1 MAAGRGG
8 RTLIKPARRA
18 GRLAVPAL
26 APARAFFATR
36 QQHQLIDLSVMEFF
50 GVSKNEQAQEFWV
63 TCQKEI
69 SAPGCLVIA
78 KFTLDQEVEALK
90 ELVRIYK
97 ILGEIY

>member
-1 MAAGRGG
+1 MDRQKGNSSQ
-8 RTLIKPARRA
+8 
-18 GRLAVPAL
+18 LAVFRRFEKL
-26 APARAFFATR
+26 STISRRLMNWFYT